1 MEAGWD
7 PFGDPA
13 DDSERSFVKAA
24 CKSVVTV
31 DADLSEGHVP
41 LDPWNDVTFV
51 SLVQEAAREAKEQ
64 EEATLK
70 LLAEQQEEEEQKQI
84 EREARRLK
92 LEQQAR
98 ELAKLSLPERRQKL
112 REREAYTEFAM
123 EAIQQAPAFVAAAA
137 ERKSR
142 SRELEVP
149 QPDDPEV
156 ALGRA
161 AAEIAAANM
170 GVKINFKTKAE
181 ARALGRV
188 PSNCSRHRLWQPSRA
203 EATCPMALLFPDQNS
218 KSLKMLRGLQVPSA
232 LRSKV
237 VRAQPLSV
245 CQEFAGARRLRE
257 TARALLDFD
266 PLEGPG
272 FQGFYE
278 LLRGPEGP
286 Q

>member
-181 ARALGRV
+181 AHALGHV
-188 PSNCSRHRLWQPSRA
+188 PSNCSRHPFVAALSCRGNLPHGAAVPRPEFQEPQDVERL
-203 EATCPMALLFPDQNS
+203 
-218 KSLKMLRGLQVPSA
+218 
-232 LRSKV
+232 
-237 VRAQPLSV
+237 
-245 CQEFAGARRLRE
+245 AGAVCCEKQNRQSAAFVCLSGVCGSTSPPGNSTGTSGFRPARR
-257 TARALLDFD
+257 ARL
-266 PLEGPG
+266 PR
-272 FQGFYE
+272 
-278 LLRGPEGP
+278 LLRAPARP
-286 Q
+286 